1 MFLPAGSKDEMG
13 ISLNN
18 RFHVMEKFRKVTTLR
33 GYKPI
38 STPVIEYASTFTNEF
53 IDMKLQDMMK
63 WFNGEGEIE
72 VLRPDWTT
80 AIARALSNLEKKPQ
94 KWAYQGSIFKR
105 NMPGVEY
112 HQIGVEIIHHPE
124 LMGESECLLMA
135 QAFLKEIGVGT
146 CVIELGHTEIY
157 ESLVAEMQLSKAD
170 AERLRLAMHDK
181 KKDEVYQIA
190 IARSNKEKAEELASL
205 VDAFGPI
212 EIIAE
217 YEEKWKER
225 ENVLGTLRHIK
236 KLAEILKQSGSG
248 EILVDLGRVKNL
260 PYYSGLMFRG
270 FLQNSG
276 AVCFSGGRYDRLYE
290 QFGES
295 ISAVGVALDVEV
307 LAAQV
312 KESDT
317 LEKVCIIANEESLA
331 FAEEVRKSF
340 ENCIV
345 DVQSEAEN
353 ANDYNKVYEIKKLNG
368 KFEVI
373 ER

>member
-1 MFLPAGSKDEMG
+1 MGS
-13 ISLNN
+13 SLNN
-18 RFHVMEKFRKVTTLR
+18 RFSVMEKFRNVTTLR

-80 AIARALSNLEKKPQ
+80 AIARALSSQEKKPQ
-94 KWAYQGSIFKR
+94 KWTYQGSVFKR

-112 HQIGVEIIHHPE
+112 HQIGVEIIHYPE

-135 QAFLKEIGVGT
+135 QAFLKEIGVGA

-157 ESLVAEMQLSKAD
+157 ESLVEELQLSKFE
-170 AERLRLAMHDK
+170 AERLRQAMHDK

-190 IARSNKEKAEELASL
+190 LSHSNKEKAYELASL

-212 EIIAE
+212 EIIDE
-217 YEEKWKER
+217 YEEKWKGR
-225 ENVLGTLRHIK
+225 ENVLGTLQHIK
-236 KLAEILKQSGSG
+236 KLAKILMESGSG

-270 FLQNSG
+270 FLQSSG

-312 KESDT
+312 IETD
-317 LEKVCIIANEESLA
+317 LFERICIIANEESLA
-331 FAEEVRKSF
+331 YAENVRHSF
-340 ENCIV
+340 QNCIV
-345 DVQSEAEN
+345 DVQSESVN
-353 ANDYNKVYEIKKLNG
+353 VKGYNRVYEIKKLNG

>member
-1 MFLPAGSKDEMG
+1 LFLPAGSKDEMG
-13 ISLNN
+13 KALSN
-18 RFHVMEKFRKVTTLR
+18 RFHVMEQFREITMMR

-80 AIARALSNLEKKPQ
+80 AIARALSSQEKIPQ

-157 ESLVAEMQLSKAD
+157 ESLVAELQLSKVE
-170 AERLRLAMHDK
+170 AERLRQAMHDK

-190 IARSNKEKAEELASL
+190 AASSDKEKATELASL
-205 VDAFGPI
+205 VDAFGSI

-217 YEEKWKER
+217 YEERWKDR
-225 ENVLGTLRHIK
+225 ENLLGILQHIK
-236 KLAEILKQSGSG
+236 KLSEILLQSGSG

-270 FLQNSG
+270 FLQSSG
-276 AVCFSGGRYDRLYE
+276 AICFSGGRYDRLYE
-290 QFGES
+290 RFGES

-312 KESDT
+312 KETDS
-317 LEKVCIIANEESLA
+317 LEKVCIIANEESIA
-331 FAEEVRKSF
+331 FAENVRKSF
-340 ENCIV
+340 QNCIV
-345 DVQSEAEN
+345 DVQSDSVN
-353 ANDYNKVYEIKKLNG
+353 IDVYDQVYEIKKLNG

>member
-1 MFLPAGSKDEMG
+1 MFLPAGSKDEIG
-13 ISLNN
+13 TSLNN
-18 RFHVMEKFRKVTTLR
+18 RFQVMEKFRQITMMR

-63 WFNGEGEIE
+63 WFDSEGEIE

-80 AIARALSNLEKKPQ
+80 AIARALSTQEKKPQ

-112 HQIGVEIIHHPE
+112 HQIGVEILHHPE

-157 ESLVAEMQLSKAD
+157 ESLVSELQLSKVE
-170 AERLRLAMHDK
+170 AERLRQAMHDK

-190 IARSNKEKAEELASL
+190 LAHSDQEKAEEIASL

-217 YEEKWKER
+217 YEERWKER

-236 KLAEILKQSGSG
+236 KLAHILQQSGSG

-270 FLQNSG
+270 FLQSSG
-276 AVCFSGGRYDRLYE
+276 AICFSGGRYDRLYE

-295 ISAVGVALDVEV
+295 ISAVGIALDVEV

-312 KESDT
+312 KETKS

-331 FAEEVRKSF
+331 FAENVRESF
-340 ENCIV
+340 QNCIV
-345 DVQSEAEN
+345 DVQSDSVN
-353 ANDYNKVYEIKKLNG
+353 VKDYDQVYEIKNLNG